1 MILNFTMEKILIL
14 TDHTVS
20 LSLFNITEMF
30 VATRRAPKNDT

>member
-1 MILNFTMEKILIL
+1 MEKILIL